1 MYLCLISKGKD
12 IYITYH
18 DLGVTRRMLTS
29 LIGLGQLILT
39 KVHIMVCI
47 IMEKQLPKLRIIG
60 KIKFRLKFWNDFIF
74 GTCYQD
80 GLQLDTNRVDLD
92 SITFVLNVVRLNAQ
106 KWRHAEKNNKKCF
119 LGRTI
124 HSSRVVKKG

>member
-18 DLGVTRRMLTS
+18 DLGVTRRMMRS

-39 KVHIMVCI
+39 KVHIMICI

-60 KIKFRLKFWNDFIF
+60 KIKFRLKF
-74 GTCYQD
+74 
-80 GLQLDTNRVDLD
+80 
-92 SITFVLNVVRLNAQ
+92 
-106 KWRHAEKNNKKCF
+106 
-119 LGRTI
+119 
-124 HSSRVVKKG
+124 